1 MLGKDRGFCFRLAE
15 FDEAGDTAGEILVT
29 YLSHKS
35 FLNFLN
41 RKSLAILAFFFA
53 SKYSQLSMPSSANP
67 LSGASCVQQGCC
79 ELVVVLTKK

>member
-1 MLGKDRGFCFRLAE
+1 MVGKDCGFCFRLAQ
-15 FDEAGDTAGEILVT
+15 FDVAGDTAGEILVT

-41 RKSLAILAFFFA
+41 RKSLAILVFFA

-67 LSGASCVQQGCC
+67 LFGASCVQQGCC